1 MVATLIGLVAY
12 AVFIG
17 AVVLFMLGRMPDD

>member
-17 AVVLFMLGRMPDD
+17 AVVLFMLGRGD